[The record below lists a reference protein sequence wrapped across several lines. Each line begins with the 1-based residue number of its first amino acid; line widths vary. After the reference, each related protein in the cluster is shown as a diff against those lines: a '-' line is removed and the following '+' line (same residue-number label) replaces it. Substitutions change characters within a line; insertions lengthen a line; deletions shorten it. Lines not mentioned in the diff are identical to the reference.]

1 MNNLSASPLNLP
13 EVRDMVG
20 KHLDRSD
27 LARCLCVCRS
37 WHASFVPLV
46 WSTASILPEPTHLN
60 PSLEAFIRHCH
71 HLKELSYTVDAPRE
85 YRSTPCPKLSD
96 LQVSVTQPPAN
107 PPPNDTVVIDIPQHE
122 QLRTLRIKGA
132 EMGPSLRIIWKPA
145 HHLHNLSGL
154 SLSNLEIEPQD
165 TTTFWDLCTQLEVL
179 QTANVS
185 VELPVQSITFDRLMC
200 LGLNL
205 SLKPRNSLERQL
217 DFIIQCPNLTLLH
230 WINLDGELASRY
242 TGRFKPG
249 TCAWPNL
256 REFSLIGPGFSDEQL
271 AQIIGAM
278 RDLKTLEIIGCEVGL
293 SFLAAL
299 RPHFPSLRSLDI
311 SDANALTPTIT
322 SHILASCSDLE
333 SLVVGHCMSQDII
346 DGPPWICENSL
357 KELTAAFM
365 FPLGDAAVHH
375 QRQVLQRIS
384 RLTNLKKVTLSQ
396 AYDIDAC
403 YLDLRLE
410 NGLELLATWKNLEK
424 LSFYA
429 GFHHV
434 SARDVEWMI
443 DNWKNLKEVDGY
455 FNQRNRDELIAMFR
469 AAGVKCRIF

>member
-1 MNNLSASPLNLP
+1 MNNHNLNPLDLP
-13 EVRDMVG
+13 EVRDVVG

-122 QLRTLRIKGA
+122 QLRILRIRDA
-132 EMGPSLRIIWKPA
+132 NMGPSRRIIWKPA
-145 HHLHNLSGL
+145 HHLHNLSEL
-154 SLSNLEIEPQD
+154 SLSDLEIEPQD

-185 VELPVQSITFDRLMC
+185 VELPVQSITFDRLKC
-200 LGLNL
+200 LGLGL
-205 SLKPRNSLERQL
+205 SLKPRNARERQL
-217 DFIIQCPNLTLLH
+217 DFIIQCPNLTLLD
-230 WINLDGELASRY
+230 WIYLDRELARGY

-249 TCAWPNL
+249 TCVWPNL
-256 REFSLIGPGFSDEQL
+256 REFSLYGYYFTDEQL
-271 AQIIGAM
+271 ALTIGAM
-278 RDLKTLEIIGCEVGL
+278 RDLKTLEIIGSEVGF

-299 RPHFPSLRSLDI
+299 RPHFPSLRSLNMIDCHDI
-311 SDANALTPTIT
+311 TRTIVPEVLT
-322 SHILASCSDLE
+322 SCSELE
-333 SLVVGHCMSQDII
+333 TLGVGDVLSQDII
-346 DGPPWICENSL
+346 DSPPWICESSL
-357 KELTAAFM
+357 KVLTVAFQ
-365 FPLGDAAVHH
+365 FPYDNTDHH

-384 RLTNLKKVTLSQ
+384 RLTNLKKVTLCPV
-396 AYDIDAC
+396 YDPDQC
-403 YLDLRLE
+403 FLDIRLE
-410 NGLELLATWKNLEK
+410 KGLELLTTWKQLEK

-429 GFHHV
+429 GFHHL

-455 FNQRNRDELIAMFR
+455 FNQGNSDELTAMFQS
-469 AAGVKCRIF
+469 AGIKCRTP